1 MKKGRPAIYGEEG
14 VAIRVV
20 FAKKDY
26 EQLEKTAALERTD
39 IAALVRRAVA
49 HFYLIPAGL
58 KGTKN
63 VTKHPSETE

>member
-1 MKKGRPAIYGEEG
+1 MKKGRPAIYGDEG

-49 HFYLIPAGL
+49 HFYLIPA
-58 KGTKN
+58 
-63 VTKHPSETE
+63 